1 DEGEEDPMKPSLKR
15 IALAVALAAST
26 GAAQA
31 DNWGCEVMLC
41 LSNPAGPRAVP
52 ECKGPID
59 RLEDHLRHGGSF
71 PTCQL
76 SNGAGS
82 ASAGTYAR
90 QNFTYYDPCPAGT
103 SALAAGARGA
113 AARDA
118 QLRTA
123 RFDRHQT
130 LWVAQFA
137 TGIGS
142 GDGTRGV
149 GVALGG
155 RGLPPKVCVG
165 PRAGQAYAEIAD
177 ADGSVQQVPVDLY
190 DRVELLRP
198 YASPRVIDV
207 YVDNTL
213 YQRVRW

>member
-1 DEGEEDPMKPSLKR
+1 MRRNLKMA
-15 IALAVALAAST
+15 ALAVVLATPA
-26 GAAQA
+26 GIAHA

-59 RLEDHLRHGGSF
+59 RLEHHLKNGGSF
-71 PTCQL
+71 PTCRL
-76 SNGAGS
+76 SNGADS

-113 AARDA
+113 LARDA
-118 QLRTA
+118 QVRA
-123 RFDRHQT
+123 RRVSLDQT
-130 LWVAQFA
+130 LWVEQFVV
-137 TGIGS
+137 GIGS
-142 GDGTRGV
+142 GDGARSNGV
-149 GVALGG
+149 GWDG
-155 RGLPPKVCVG
+155 RGRAPKVCVG
-165 PRAGQAYAEIAD
+165 ARTGRAYAEIPE
-177 ADGSVQQVPVDLY
+177 ADGSVQPVPVDLY
-190 DRVELLRP
+190 DRVDLLRP

-207 YVDNTL
+207 YIDNTL

>member
-1 DEGEEDPMKPSLKR
+1 MKMMATRAALVV
-15 IALAVALAAST
+15 LAVST
-26 GAAQA
+26 GAAHA

-59 RLEDHLRHGGSF
+59 RLEAHLKKGGSF

-76 SNGAGS
+76 SDGS
-82 ASAGTYAR
+82 DSARAGTYAR

-113 AARDA
+113 AAREA
-118 QLRTA
+118 QVRTP
-123 RFDRHQT
+123 RVGNRET
-130 LWVAQFA
+130 LWVAQFV

-142 GDGTRGV
+142 GDGARFHGV
-149 GVALGG
+149 GLEG
-155 RGLPPKVCVG
+155 RGMPPKVCVG
-165 PRAGQAYAEIAD
+165 NPSGTAFAEIAD
-177 ADGSVQQVPVDLY
+177 ADGSLQPVPVALY

>member
-1 DEGEEDPMKPSLKR
+1 MRRNLKMT
-15 IALAVALAAST
+15 ALAVALAAST
-26 GAAQA
+26 GAAQS

-59 RLEDHLRHGGSF
+59 RLEEHLKKGKSF

-76 SNGAGS
+76 SDGS
-82 ASAGTYAR
+82 DSARAGTYAR

-103 SALAAGARGA
+103 SALAPGARGA

-118 QLRTA
+118 QLRPA
-123 RFDRHQT
+123 RFDRRQT
-130 LWVAQFA
+130 LWVVQFA

-142 GDGTRGV
+142 GDGARFHGV
-149 GVALGG
+149 GLEG

-165 PRAGQAYAEIAD
+165 SRSGQAYAEIAD
-177 ADGSVQQVPVDLY
+177 TDGSVQQVPVDLY

>member
-1 DEGEEDPMKPSLKR
+1 MKPMLKTM
-15 IALAVALAAST
+15 ALAVMVSSAVGLAH
-26 GAAQA
+26 A

-59 RLEDHLRHGGSF
+59 RLEEHLKKGGSF

-76 SNGAGS
+76 SNGADS

-103 SALAAGARGA
+103 TALAPGARGA
-113 AARDA
+113 PARDA
-118 QLRTA
+118 QLRPT
-123 RFDRHQT
+123 RFGTRQT
-130 LWVAQFA
+130 LWVAQFV

-142 GDGTRGV
+142 GDGARFHGV
-149 GVALGG
+149 GLGG

-165 PRAGQAYAEIAD
+165 AQSGQAYAEVPD
-177 ADGSVQQVPVDLY
+177 AEGNVQAVPVALF

-198 YASPRVIDV
+198 YDSPRVIDV

>member
-1 DEGEEDPMKPSLKR
+1 MKPMLKTM
-15 IALAVALAAST
+15 ALAVMVSSAVGLAH
-26 GAAQA
+26 A

-41 LSNPAGPRAVP
+41 LSNPAGPRAVS

-59 RLEDHLRHGGSF
+59 RLEDHLKKGGSF

-76 SNGAGS
+76 SDGSDS

-90 QNFTYYDPCPAGT
+90 QNFNYYDPCPAGT
-103 SALAAGARGA
+103 SALPAGARGA

-118 QLRTA
+118 QLRTT
-123 RFDRHQT
+123 RFDRRQT
-130 LWVAQFA
+130 LWVAQFV

-142 GDGTRGV
+142 GDDARLHGAG
-149 GVALGG
+149 LGG

-165 PRAGQAYAEIAD
+165 SRTGQGYAEIAD
-177 ADGSVQQVPVDLY
+177 ADGTIRQVPVGLY
-190 DRVELLRP
+190 DRVELLHP

-207 YVDNTL
+207 YVDNML